1 MIRTVT
7 YDDSTHKILPIEPD
21 DEQLF
26 RLNESLYDSR
36 NKVWYER
43 ASDAYKAGVAA
54 APEYQVT
61 KEIKHY
67 GWALLDGKLTLFF
80 TTKKEDEESWKGKNF
95 SSIPLYSLKDSAE
108 YQEPVKDE

>member
-1 MIRTVT
+1 MIRTAT

-54 APEYQVT
+54 APEYQET
-61 KEIKHY
+61 
-67 GWALLDGKLTLFF
+67 
-80 TTKKEDEESWKGKNF
+80 
-95 SSIPLYSLKDSAE
+95 
-108 YQEPVKDE
+108 VKDE